1 MRNRVFFP
9 QGALDEWMVDDRVD
23 LSNEELHLKVDP
35 RRYRVVEAVRVLREI
50 TGAGDPHD
58 IVGHVKSKA
67 FLTELG
73 AEIMEDSMI
82 IGDSAYD
89 IVPGFVG
96 APIGSFD
103 EHRAAHPEHASSTDE
118 QILQALVAGG

>member
-9 QGALDEWMVDDRVD
+9 QGALDEWMADDRVD
-23 LSNEELHLKVDP
+23 LSNEELSLRADP
-35 RRYRVVEAVRVLREI
+35 RRYRVIEAVRVLREI

-58 IVGHVKSKA
+58 IVGHVKTKA

-82 IGDSAYD
+82 IGDHAYD

-96 APIGSFD
+96 APIGSLE
-103 EHRAAHPEHASSTDE
+103 EHRAAHPACTAESDEDILHALAS
-118 QILQALVAGG
+118 G

>member
-9 QGALDEWMVDDRVD
+9 QGALDEWMADDRVD
-23 LSNEELHLKVDP
+23 LSNEELSLRVDP
-35 RRYRVVEAVRVLREI
+35 RRYRVIEAVRVLREI

-58 IVGHVKSKA
+58 IVGHVKTKA

-82 IGDSAYD
+82 IGDHAYD

-96 APIGSFD
+96 APVGSLE
-103 EHRAAHPEHASSTDE
+103 EHRAANPACTAQSDEDILLALAS
-118 QILQALVAGG
+118 G